1 MGFWLN
7 EKAMSAVVCPGS
19 SSTCRPGED
28 CGRVVPLMLGVQIVY
43 SGWMLT
49 EPSGLQFGPGTVG
62 VGSTG
67 VFVGG
72 GGVQV
77 GCPGG
82 WVLVGGG
89 GGMVGVSVGTIGS
102 QTSLCSNAQ
111 CWRLGPDQRSLPWPS
126 KVSVQ

>member
-1 MGFWLN
+1 MF
-7 EKAMSAVVCPGS
+7 AVVPPGGS
-19 SSTCRPGED
+19 ITCSPGAD
-28 CGRVVPLMLGVQIVY
+28 CGSVVPLMLGVQTVY
-43 SGWMLT
+43 SGWMLND
-49 EPSGLQFGPGTVG
+49 PSGLQFGPGTVG

-67 VFVGG
+67 VLVGG

-102 QTSLCSNAQ
+102 QTSLRSNAQ
-111 CWRLGPDQRSLPWPS
+111 CWRLGPDQRSLPCAS
-126 KVSVQ
+126 K